1 VTGIELLSPFDILA
15 PHFSVVIIDLKPI
28 LMLVISLAVEIRIIG
43 IFQLS
48 LCHLIIIMLRVQVS
62 SIDFILALS
71 ENED

>member
-1 VTGIELLSPFDILA
+1 VTGIELLSPFNILA
-15 PHFSVVIIDLKPI
+15 PHFSVVIINLKPI
-28 LMLVISLAVEIRIIG
+28 LMLIISLAVEIRIIR